1 MNYLRDLNTLF
12 DVLNQASV
20 EFVKTLAEHYQRRL
34 QKVNDLRRPTGGG
47 LQEIKERHFD

>member
-20 EFVKTLAEHYQRRL
+20 EFLAEHYQRRL
-34 QKVNDLRRPTGGG
+34 EKVNDLRRPTGGG